1 MQRFRSLVLIAAFSA
16 GAVLALV
23 RLFERAATSGRNT
36 QRGNQGRNAKRWVF
50 KIAAFL
56 LVAAFGGLLFV
67 TSGIM
72 PIKASSRHW
81 AITAWFLNFAMRR
94 SVVTHSLG
102 TRVPAL
108 DDVALVAKGATHYEF
123 GCRPC
128 HGSPDFAQPAIAQ
141 QMTPPPP
148 HLPWVIPQW
157 QAKELFYI
165 VKHGV
170 KFTGMP
176 AWPAQ
181 QRDDEVWAMV
191 AFLQKLPNLTPGQY
205 QELARGKKASGAV
218 IDELS
223 GPNNPPQAVGES
235 CARCHGLDGGGRGL
249 SGFPILAG
257 QRPTYLFASLLAYAR
272 GERHSG
278 IMQPIAAGLSAQ
290 DMREIARYYA
300 NLAGLSS
307 PRAVGAG
314 LKPASTIS
322 SSVSGNRHDRR
333 DASAIE
339 RGREIA
345 MRGMPSQR
353 LPACAACHGPSSTPR
368 NPIYPQLAGQ
378 YAEYLAL
385 QITLFKKGSR
395 GGTPYAHLMRLV
407 ASRLTPEQVHDVT
420 RYYASLG
427 STTESPAQ

>member
-23 RLFERAATSGRNT
+23 RFFESAAARGRST
-36 QRGNQGRNAKRWVF
+36 QKQRGNEGRNAKRWVF

-94 SVVTHSLG
+94 SVVTHSFG

-191 AFLQKLPNLTPGQY
+191 AFLQKLPNLTPEQY
-205 QELARGKKASGAV
+205 QELARGKKATGAV

-223 GPNNPPQAVGES
+223 GPNNPPQAVSES
-235 CARCHGLDGGGRGL
+235 CARCHGWDAGGRGL
-249 SGFPILAG
+249 SSFPILAR
-257 QRPTYLFASLLAYAR
+257 QRPIYLFASLLAYAR

-278 IMQPIAAGLSAQ
+278 IMQPIAAGLSRQ
-290 DMREIARYYA
+290 TMSELARYYA
-300 NLAGLSS
+300 SFDSGLGATASS
-307 PRAVGAG
+307 D
-314 LKPASTIS
+314 
-322 SSVSGNRHDRR
+322 SGSKKNTELR
-333 DASAIE
+333 SAIE

-385 QITLFKKGSR
+385 QIMLFKKGSR

-407 ASRLTPEQVHDVT
+407 ASRLTPEQVHDVA
-420 RYYASLG
+420 RYYASLT
-427 STTESPAQ
+427 STNESPAR

>member
-1 MQRFRSLVLIAAFSA
+1 MSRFRSLVLIAAFSA

-23 RLFERAATSGRNT
+23 RFIERAATSGRSA
-36 QRGNQGRNAKRWVF
+36 QKQKGIRGYNAKRWLFRV
-50 KIAAFL
+50 AAFL
-56 LVAAFGGLLFV
+56 LVAAFGGFLFV

-72 PIKASSRHW
+72 PIKASSGHW
-81 AITAWFLNFAMRR
+81 AITAWLLNFTMRR

-102 TRVPAL
+102 TQVPSL
-108 DDVALVAKGATHYEF
+108 DDAALVAKGATHYEF

-128 HGSPDFAQPAIAQ
+128 HGSPDIAQPAIAQ

-191 AFLQKLPNLTPGQY
+191 AFLQKLPNLTPQQY
-205 QELARGKKASGAV
+205 QELARGKKGTGAV

-223 GPNNPPQAVGES
+223 GPNDAPQAVSES
-235 CARCHGLDGGGRGL
+235 CARCHGGDGGGRGL
-249 SGFPILAG
+249 SGFPILAR
-257 QRPTYLFASLLAYAR
+257 QRPTYIFASLLAYAR

-278 IMQPIAAGLSAQ
+278 IMQPIAAGLSRQA
-290 DMREIARYYA
+290 MTELARYYA
-300 NLAGLSS
+300 SFDSGLGAMRS
-307 PRAVGAG
+307 PNARSRVENPK
-314 LKPASTIS
+314 LL
-322 SSVSGNRHDRR
+322 
-333 DASAIE
+333 SAIE

-385 QITLFKKGSR
+385 QLALFKKGSR
-395 GGTPYAHLMRLV
+395 GGTPYAHLMRVV
-407 ASRLTPEQVHDVT
+407 AGRLTSEQVHDVT
-420 RYYASLG
+420 LYYASLT
-427 STTESPAQ
+427 SPTEPPAR